1 MFKPKASLIV
11 NAGDRAYHFIFD
23 NNSPFQEIL
32 DVLKYVGEGIEKLK
46 AESEQKAAEAAS
58 MQAGVAILP
67 GTDVPI
73 VKSEAQE

>member
-32 DVLKYVGEGIEKLK
+32 DVLKYVSEEIEKLK
-46 AESEQKAAEAAS
+46 AESEQKASEAAAVQPGFVS
-58 MQAGVAILP
+58 LP
-67 GTDVPI
+67 IKPVD
-73 VKSEAQE
+73 QE